1 MLQRLDLKTVRY
13 DRFTDSVL
21 MDGRKIVLAVTRDA
35 LEALY
40 NRELAPEDAI
50 LKAVD
55 EQKRLTR
62 LAEIIPADDGRVLIT
77 KDRLLNDGLFGQQEE
92 QNREKPSGREFR

>member
-1 MLQRLDLKTVRY
+1 MAIQRLDIKTVRY
-13 DRFTDSVL
+13 DKLSDMVL

-40 NRELAPEDAI
+40 NRELDPEEAI
-50 LKAVD
+50 LKAVE

-62 LAEIIPADDGRVLIT
+62 LAEIIPVDDGRVLIT
-77 KDRLLNDGLFGQQEE
+77 KDRLLNNGQHIIVEKQTAYQEHG
-92 QNREKPSGREFR
+92 SS

>member
-1 MLQRLDLKTVRY
+1 MLQRLDIKTVRY
-13 DRFTDSVL
+13 DRLSDAVL
-21 MDGRKIVLAVTRDA
+21 MNGRGIVLAVTKEA

-40 NRELAPEDAI
+40 NREFSSDEAV

-77 KDRLLNDGLFGQQEE
+77 KERLLNHGQFMVKQSES
-92 QNREKPSGREFR
+92 QPKSHRSS

>member
-1 MLQRLDLKTVRY
+1 MLQRLDIKTVRY
-13 DRFTDSVL
+13 DRLSDEVL

-40 NRELAPEDAI
+40 NRELAPDEAV
-50 LKAVD
+50 LRAVD
-55 EQKRLTR
+55 EAKRLTR

-77 KDRLLNDGLFGQQEE
+77 RERLMNNGQFGLADKALAE
-92 QNREKPSGREFR
+92 REHGSS

>member
-1 MLQRLDLKTVRY
+1 VAIQRLDIRTVRY
-13 DRFTDSVL
+13 DKMSDAVL

-40 NRELAPEDAI
+40 SRALEPAEAI
-50 LKAVD
+50 LRAVD

-62 LAEIIPADDGRVLIT
+62 LAEIIPADDGRVVIT
-77 KDRLLNDGLFGQQEE
+77 RDRLLNDGQFVG
-92 QNREKPSGREFR
+92 NRAESGSS

>member
-1 MLQRLDLKTVRY
+1 MLQRLDIKTVRY
-13 DRFTDSVL
+13 DRLSDAVL

-77 KDRLLNDGLFGQQEE
+77 KDRLLNDGRFGQNDEPKK
-92 QNREKPSGREFR
+92 EKPSKREFR

>member
-1 MLQRLDLKTVRY
+1 MLQRLDIKTVRY
-13 DRFTDSVL
+13 DRLSDEVL

-40 NRELAPEDAI
+40 NRELAPDEAV
-50 LKAVD
+50 LRAVD
-55 EQKRLTR
+55 EAKRLTR

-77 KDRLLNDGLFGQQEE
+77 RERLMNNGQFGLVEE
-92 QNREKPSGREFR
+92 ALAEREHGSS